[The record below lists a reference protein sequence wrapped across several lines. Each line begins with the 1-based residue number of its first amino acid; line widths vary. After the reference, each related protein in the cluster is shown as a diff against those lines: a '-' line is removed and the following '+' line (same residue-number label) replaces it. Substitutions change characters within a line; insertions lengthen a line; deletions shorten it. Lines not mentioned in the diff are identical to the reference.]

1 MEISEIIEEI
11 KRKHKGN
18 FKTLWLIYS
27 KHKRLLKSIQLWFAV
42 GFAIIFFLFSWFC
55 VNDSDGIMHIITIIV
70 NKVLAIMPTILGFS
84 LTGYVLFIGFGSSD
98 FLKNITE
105 QNDYGYSFFQH
116 FSSIFAWCVLVQSTT
131 LIFSFV
137 ISLVIDL
144 NIQYE
149 YALVVNYTVL
159 FLTLLLT
166 FYSLFLIV
174 RFVLNMFHFSQEVQ
188 YNYTEKRLIEE
199 IEHEN
204 KQIQTPSRN
213 SFAKKLIEIIKI
225 LCK

>member
-27 KHKRLLKSIQLWFAV
+27 KHKRLLKSLQLWFAV

-116 FSSIFAWCVLVQSTT
+116 FSIIFAWCVLVQSTT

-159 FLTLLLT
+159 FITLLLL
-166 FYSLFLIV
+166 SLI
-174 RFVLNMFHFSQEVQ
+174 H
-188 YNYTEKRLIEE
+188 I
-199 IEHEN
+199 
-204 KQIQTPSRN
+204 
-213 SFAKKLIEIIKI
+213 
-225 LCK
+225 